1 MGKPLVI
8 GLVGPTAS
16 GKTALSMQLQA
27 AYDMEIVCMDSMQ
40 VYRGMDIGTAKPT
53 MEEQRQVPHH
63 MLDVAEPAAAYDVA
77 QYREAAAQAIQGIL
91 SRGRL
96 PVLVG
101 GTGLYLR
108 ALSLPLTLGGTPKDE
123 AVRQRYQ
130 DMLEQEGAQ
139 AVHDLLARR
148 DPVTAARLHVNDSRR
163 VVRALEVGEVTRQ
176 PFSAQRM
183 PGPEQ
188 GPYDIRL
195 YALDLPREELYARID
210 RRVDAMLAEGL
221 VDEVRGLLAQG
232 VPEDSQAMQGL
243 GYKELL
249 PYLKGQADIE
259 DTKEL
264 IKRRTRNY
272 AKRQLTWFRA
282 DARVQWLK
290 AAEDLLPR
298 LKEDMEG
305 Q

>member
-1 MGKPLVI
+1 MDKPLVI

-16 GKTALSMQLQA
+16 GKTALSLQLQA

-53 MEEQRQVPHH
+53 KEEQRQVPHH
-63 MLDVAEPAAAYDVA
+63 MLDVAEPVAAYDVA

-188 GPYDIRL
+188 GPYDILL

-210 RRVDAMLAEGL
+210 QRVDAMLAEGL

-249 PYLKGQADIE
+249 PHLKGQADLE

-290 AAEDLLPR
+290 AAADLLPR